1 MGSDD
6 QNGDIPPKLTSE
18 LAKDGYSSGDLGDV
32 SQYYVTEAPDEKD
45 SDSDSGA
52 TPRKPL
58 KVKPDLA
65 SSKEKSTNPLDKP
78 VMGASVTMETVAPTE
93 SRGDVVVKEGASPG
107 NEPVVDLPSENL
119 VDKVL
124 ESIWK
129 YCHAYHISNSV
140 NESVLIEG
148 MYSTMF
154 SDFHSLYQ
162 CGM

>member
-6 QNGDIPPKLTSE
+6 QIGDAPPKLTSE

-45 SDSDSGA
+45 SDSDGGA

-58 KVKPDLA
+58 KVKFALA

-78 VMGASVTMETVAPTE
+78 VMGASVTMETVAAAK
-93 SRGDVVVKEGASPG
+93 SRDDVVVKEGASPG
-107 NEPVVDLPSENL
+107 NEPDVDLPSEDL

-140 NESVLIEG
+140 NGSVLIEG
-148 MYSTMF
+148 MYS
-154 SDFHSLYQ
+154 
-162 CGM
+162 